1 MPRRKEI
8 ASDLRAQAVGLHR
21 GGGSLG
27 NIATMLSLP
36 RSTVQ
41 SIIDRWKKT
50 KSVYNNKR
58 SGRPSLFTKR
68 GMRKLKSIVK
78 KNRWNTLRR
87 ITSEVQNDIGQ
98 SVSSSTVRRRLHDIG
113 FSACIPA
120 RKPFISEKNRLKRLE
135 FFSDFKNWGIEEWK
149 DIIWSDESRFK
160 LYHSDGRLKVW
171 RQRNEK
177 FLNECIRKTVKWDG
191 GSIMIWGCFYNDTLG
206 PCYLVNKTF
215 KFQFLYR
222 KYFKAFI
229 YIHHFIWIL

>member
-1 MPRRKEI
+1 MLITYSFFCQLKVFLLVISEIVMPRRKEI
-8 ASDLRAQAVGLHR
+8 AVGLHR

-50 KSVYNNKR
+50 KSVYNHKR

-87 ITSEVQNDIGQ
+87 ITSEVQYDIGR

-135 FFSDFKNWGIEEWK
+135 FFSDFKNWGIK
-149 DIIWSDESRFK
+149 N
-160 LYHSDGRLKVW
+160 GR
-171 RQRNEK
+171 
-177 FLNECIRKTVKWDG
+177 I
-191 GSIMIWGCFYNDTLG
+191 
-206 PCYLVNKTF
+206 
-215 KFQFLYR
+215 
-222 KYFKAFI
+222 
-229 YIHHFIWIL
+229 